1 MTSSVLTPNEPRTAS
16 WAFLSSHGQVL
27 LCIAQDPGIRL
38 RDIGERVGMTERGA
52 HRIIGE
58 LVEAGYVLR
67 ERRGRRN
74 HYAIARHLPLPEPL
88 ARDRSV
94 GDLLAILS
102 HRPDQT

>member
-1 MTSSVLTPNEPRTAS
+1 MSSVLTSNETKTAP
-16 WAFLSSHGQVL
+16 WTFLSSHGQVL
-27 LCIAQDPGIRL
+27 LCIAEDPGIRV

-74 HYAIARHLPLPEPL
+74 HYAIAAHLPLPGPL
-88 ARDRSV
+88 GRDRSV
-94 GDLLAILS
+94 GDLLAILTQ
-102 HRPDQT
+102 RPDRA